1 MCRPSCSAS
10 LHSGLSCTTRAGQS
24 HTSVTGLNIIS
35 PHDCSR
41 GRAQFASAVFQGLG
55 LIYFNLHCP
64 VCHLGCGGVQHVAA
78 VEEVTVLRVP
88 HQRQRPVSA
97 GRHLARDQSS
107 RRSCI
112 IIDDVIYGQTP
123 SISQELTYGCDGEH
137 EAARGEHGDHDQC
150 QCPPRPAVRRALMG
164 PSHGSARHRS
174 DRHPY

>member
-41 GRAQFASAVFQGLG
+41 GRAQFASAVFQGFG

-64 VCHLGCGGVQHVAA
+64 VCHLGCCGVQHVAA

-88 HQRQRPVSA
+88 HQRQRLVPA

-107 RRSCI
+107 RRSC
-112 IIDDVIYGQTP
+112 
-123 SISQELTYGCDGEH
+123 S
-137 EAARGEHGDHDQC
+137 
-150 QCPPRPAVRRALMG
+150 ALMTLFMDKPHQLVRSSPVAATASTRPHVASMVTMTSVSVPPG
-164 PSHGSARHRS
+164 QRS
-174 DRHPY
+174 DGH